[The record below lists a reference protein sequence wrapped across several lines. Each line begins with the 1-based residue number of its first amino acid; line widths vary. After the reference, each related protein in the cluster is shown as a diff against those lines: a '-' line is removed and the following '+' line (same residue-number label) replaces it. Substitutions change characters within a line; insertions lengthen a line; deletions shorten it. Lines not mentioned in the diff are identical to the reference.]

1 MTIASACMRH
11 FRTNH
16 LKSEHV
22 GIVPERGYDNAD
34 NQSLLALKFMQW
46 YAEENNV
53 IVQTANSAGGEKR

>member
-16 LKSEHV
+16 LKLEHV

-34 NQSLLALKFMQW
+34 NQSLIALKFMQW
-46 YAEENNV
+46 YAEKNNV

>member
-16 LKSEHV
+16 LKLEHV

-46 YAEENNV
+46 YGEENNV
-53 IVQTANSAGGEKR
+53 VVQTANSVGGEKR